1 FLLMLFGAFRQSDDF
16 MAACRPASLAFRKSE
31 VSVCSWTSGKSLM
44 HSSRF
49 FEGEVGGFPSSG
61 RVTGYSV
68 ERLGYLRESLSISL
82 AEILQ

>member
-1 FLLMLFGAFRQSDDF
+1 
-16 MAACRPASLAFRKSE
+16 MASPTAKWGNDKGLIG
-31 VSVCSWTSGKSLM
+31 SGWDNCAEMVATPEPESIIDKSLM